1 MRLLKDA
8 LTGIT
13 VLIIITAIITLI
25 AMAAAPTLTDGNVDP
40 SSGTTADLFNFSV
53 TFTDADNDTAT
64 YVKVIIDGTE
74 HELSETDPNDINTT
88 DGKEYSITGL
98 SFTSGTYSYNF
109 TAADANDTAS
119 PLEGGTFTVT
129 EAVVAPSVIEY
140 FPSDNP
146 STPNGTEQK
155 FGVKFD
161 QEVDVTWE
169 INDIEVHNETLV
181 PAETWANYTNSTAG
195 VGEYTVRASGS
206 NENGSDIAE
215 WTWTVTD
222 STPPASVTNL
232 SVAGRGMTWIN
243 WTWDNPSDD
252 DFDHNEIHLNETSKG
267 DLPKSQNYY
276 NATGLVPDTNYIITV
291 YAIDSVG
298 NKDTGM
304 SDENTTLPNTPTG
317 DVNLTFGNVAVNFT
331 DVTVAGNTTVVGSI
345 TNPANHYFAKVSDY
359 YYYIETTADFS
370 SVNISI
376 PYNAGDIDESLVKLY
391 HYSAGSWNEA
401 ANISVDTT
409 NKKVSGDVSSLSTFA
424 AGVPQRPI
432 ITINKPD
439 PDEMPET
446 SEGDELEF
454 NISVDQ
460 IVTIQWYVNGTKV
473 SGSHDKENITL
484 SKSAGT
490 YIINATASNDNGS
503 ADNASWILTVHPKF
517 YSTGYRI
524 WDANYDM
531 STTYTWTPQSFS
543 GFFYDLEE
551 DVSSET
557 MTIHLDSK
565 TDRFIDEGE
574 LEYKSVPVSVYF
586 DYDSWG
592 KYNLTGFM
600 AEKYFAAY
608 IDDTEID
615 DVDPEDLLSH
625 GYLSKILI
633 DEGGESSEKHRVT
646 IGTTLPLEE
655 GYALKAVDVDAESAI
670 VLFVLL
676 KDGEEVDTGEPV
688 GSGEDYI
695 YTQKIGSKKD
705 VPIIIVHVESVFH
718 GRETDAA
725 FIRGVFQI
733 SENPIEID
741 SGDQYGI
748 MEVKS
753 KSGGI
758 TMENEDSFDLDED
771 SIVDI
776 MGDIKFKVA
785 DDSDTLRFAP
795 FVEGLS
801 KLRGTVS
808 RGEPSFEWTPLNFE
822 GLYYDFDTGFGSETL
837 NATDVDV
844 GSRSI
849 QEGDLVY
856 TTVPVNIEF
865 DYANWGRYDLVG
877 FMGGEYFAAYNN
889 TDITGEDLDEDL
901 LSHGYL
907 PEVLIDEGGE
917 SSEKHTITIGS
928 TLTLKEGYVLK
939 AVDVDAESAIVLFVL
954 LKDGEEVDTGEPV
967 GSGEDYIYTQ
977 KIGSKKDVPIIIVHV
992 ESVFHG
998 RETDAAFIRGVFQIS
1013 ENPLEVKS
1021 GDEYG
1026 IMEVKSKSGGIRMEN
1041 TEEVV
1046 DLEAGDII
1054 DVMGEIRFE
1063 VADDPDN
1070 LRYYPFITVD
1080 VEEESASTLK
1090 INAPATAMERDLIT
1104 IQVTTGTNEII
1115 LGADVEFDG
1124 ENIGTTDS
1132 NGEITHTLARVGTS
1146 TINATKV
1153 GYESASKTI
1162 TVEEYVETQLRIE
1175 SVSEILQTEE
1185 FELTVTVGGE
1195 PLSGASI
1202 LVDNSSVGT
1211 TDASGRF
1218 NYTFP
1223 ASGSHTVKAEKTGY
1237 IAAEKTINVIKPY
1250 SKFEAT
1256 AFNITPVNVTLKEPV
1271 AITAKITNT
1280 GNIRGED
1287 EVELKINGTAVDSR
1301 NLTLEPGEETSVNFT
1316 FVESKS
1322 PGTYYAEILNKGGE
1336 FHVEKKPMGWLLYAG
1351 IATVIG
1357 LIVVYLV
1364 TMRPGFGT
1372 PGTGTGGVGS
1382 TRDKLALKL
1391 SQLKMKVKK

>member
-25 AMAAAPTLTDGNVDP
+25 AMAAAPTLTDGNVDL

-252 DFDHNEIHLNETSKG
+252 DFDHNEIQLNETSKG

-331 DVTVAGNTTVVGSI
+331 DVTVAGNTTVVGST

-359 YYYIETTADFS
+359 YYIETTAAFS

-565 TDRFIDEGE
+565 TDRFIDKGE
-574 LEYKSVPVSVYF
+574 LDYKSVPVSVYF

-655 GYALKAVDVDAESAI
+655 GYA
-670 VLFVLL
+670 
-676 KDGEEVDTGEPV
+676 
-688 GSGEDYI
+688 
-695 YTQKIGSKKD
+695 
-705 VPIIIVHVESVFH
+705 
-718 GRETDAA
+718 
-725 FIRGVFQI
+725 
-733 SENPIEID
+733 
-741 SGDQYGI
+741 
-748 MEVKS
+748 
-753 KSGGI
+753 
-758 TMENEDSFDLDED
+758 
-771 SIVDI
+771 
-776 MGDIKFKVA
+776 
-785 DDSDTLRFAP
+785 
-795 FVEGLS
+795 
-801 KLRGTVS
+801 
-808 RGEPSFEWTPLNFE
+808 
-822 GLYYDFDTGFGSETL
+822 
-837 NATDVDV
+837 
-844 GSRSI
+844 
-849 QEGDLVY
+849 
-856 TTVPVNIEF
+856 
-865 DYANWGRYDLVG
+865 
-877 FMGGEYFAAYNN
+877 
-889 TDITGEDLDEDL
+889 
-901 LSHGYL
+901 
-907 PEVLIDEGGE
+907 
-917 SSEKHTITIGS
+917 
-928 TLTLKEGYVLK
+928 LK

-1104 IQVTTGTNEII
+1104 IQVTTGTDEII

>member
-1 MRLLKDA
+1 
-8 LTGIT
+8 
-13 VLIIITAIITLI
+13 
-25 AMAAAPTLTDGNVDP
+25 
-40 SSGTTADLFNFSV
+40 
-53 TFTDADNDTAT
+53 
-64 YVKVIIDGTE
+64 
-74 HELSETDPNDINTT
+74 
-88 DGKEYSITGL
+88 
-98 SFTSGTYSYNF
+98 
-109 TAADANDTAS
+109 
-119 PLEGGTFTVT
+119 
-129 EAVVAPSVIEY
+129 
-140 FPSDNP
+140 
-146 STPNGTEQK
+146 
-155 FGVKFD
+155 
-161 QEVDVTWE
+161 
-169 INDIEVHNETLV
+169 
-181 PAETWANYTNSTAG
+181 
-195 VGEYTVRASGS
+195 
-206 NENGSDIAE
+206 
-215 WTWTVTD
+215 
-222 STPPASVTNL
+222 
-232 SVAGRGMTWIN
+232 
-243 WTWDNPSDD
+243 
-252 DFDHNEIHLNETSKG
+252 
-267 DLPKSQNYY
+267 
-276 NATGLVPDTNYIITV
+276 
-291 YAIDSVG
+291 
-298 NKDTGM
+298 
-304 SDENTTLPNTPTG
+304 
-317 DVNLTFGNVAVNFT
+317 
-331 DVTVAGNTTVVGSI
+331 
-345 TNPANHYFAKVSDY
+345 
-359 YYYIETTADFS
+359 
-370 SVNISI
+370 
-376 PYNAGDIDESLVKLY
+376 
-391 HYSAGSWNEA
+391 
-401 ANISVDTT
+401 
-409 NKKVSGDVSSLSTFA
+409 
-424 AGVPQRPI
+424 
-432 ITINKPD
+432 
-439 PDEMPET
+439 
-446 SEGDELEF
+446 
-454 NISVDQ
+454 
-460 IVTIQWYVNGTKV
+460 
-473 SGSHDKENITL
+473 
-484 SKSAGT
+484 
-490 YIINATASNDNGS
+490 
-503 ADNASWILTVHPKF
+503 
-517 YSTGYRI
+517 
-524 WDANYDM
+524 
-531 STTYTWTPQSFS
+531 
-543 GFFYDLEE
+543 
-551 DVSSET
+551 
-557 MTIHLDSK
+557 
-565 TDRFIDEGE
+565 
-574 LEYKSVPVSVYF
+574 
-586 DYDSWG
+586 
-592 KYNLTGFM
+592 
-600 AEKYFAAY
+600 
-608 IDDTEID
+608 
-615 DVDPEDLLSH
+615 
-625 GYLSKILI
+625 
-633 DEGGESSEKHRVT
+633 
-646 IGTTLPLEE
+646 
-655 GYALKAVDVDAESAI
+655 
-670 VLFVLL
+670 
-676 KDGEEVDTGEPV
+676 
-688 GSGEDYI
+688 
-695 YTQKIGSKKD
+695 
-705 VPIIIVHVESVFH
+705 
-718 GRETDAA
+718 
-725 FIRGVFQI
+725 
-733 SENPIEID
+733 
-741 SGDQYGI
+741 
-748 MEVKS
+748 
-753 KSGGI
+753 
-758 TMENEDSFDLDED
+758 
-771 SIVDI
+771 
-776 MGDIKFKVA
+776 
-785 DDSDTLRFAP
+785 
-795 FVEGLS
+795 
-801 KLRGTVS
+801 
-808 RGEPSFEWTPLNFE
+808 
-822 GLYYDFDTGFGSETL
+822 
-837 NATDVDV
+837 
-844 GSRSI
+844 
-849 QEGDLVY
+849 
-856 TTVPVNIEF
+856 
-865 DYANWGRYDLVG
+865 
-877 FMGGEYFAAYNN
+877 
-889 TDITGEDLDEDL
+889 
-901 LSHGYL
+901 
-907 PEVLIDEGGE
+907 
-917 SSEKHTITIGS
+917 
-928 TLTLKEGYVLK
+928 
-939 AVDVDAESAIVLFVL
+939 
-954 LKDGEEVDTGEPV
+954 
-967 GSGEDYIYTQ
+967 TQ

>member
-25 AMAAAPTLTDGNVDP
+25 AMAAAPTLTDGNVDL

-232 SVAGRGMTWIN
+232 SVAGRG
-243 WTWDNPSDD
+243 
-252 DFDHNEIHLNETSKG
+252 K
-267 DLPKSQNYY
+267 
-276 NATGLVPDTNYIITV
+276 
-291 YAIDSVG
+291 
-298 NKDTGM
+298 
-304 SDENTTLPNTPTG
+304 NTTLPNTPTG

-574 LEYKSVPVSVYF
+574 LDYKSVPVSVYF

-655 GYALKAVDVDAESAI
+655 GYALKAE
-670 VLFVLL
+670 
-676 KDGEEVDTGEPV
+676 
-688 GSGEDYI
+688 
-695 YTQKIGSKKD
+695 KD

-954 LKDGEEVDTGEPV
+954 LKDGEEV
-967 GSGEDYIYTQ
+967 
-977 KIGSKKDVPIIIVHV
+977 
-992 ESVFHG
+992 
-998 RETDAAFIRGVFQIS
+998 
-1013 ENPLEVKS
+1013 
-1021 GDEYG
+1021 
-1026 IMEVKSKSGGIRMEN
+1026 
-1041 TEEVV
+1041 
-1046 DLEAGDII
+1046 
-1054 DVMGEIRFE
+1054 
-1063 VADDPDN
+1063 
-1070 LRYYPFITVD
+1070 
-1080 VEEESASTLK
+1080 
-1090 INAPATAMERDLIT
+1090 
-1104 IQVTTGTNEII
+1104 
-1115 LGADVEFDG
+1115 
-1124 ENIGTTDS
+1124 
-1132 NGEITHTLARVGTS
+1132 
-1146 TINATKV
+1146 
-1153 GYESASKTI
+1153 
-1162 TVEEYVETQLRIE
+1162 
-1175 SVSEILQTEE
+1175 
-1185 FELTVTVGGE
+1185 
-1195 PLSGASI
+1195 
-1202 LVDNSSVGT
+1202 
-1211 TDASGRF
+1211 
-1218 NYTFP
+1218 
-1223 ASGSHTVKAEKTGY
+1223 
-1237 IAAEKTINVIKPY
+1237 
-1250 SKFEAT
+1250 
-1256 AFNITPVNVTLKEPV
+1256 
-1271 AITAKITNT
+1271 
-1280 GNIRGED
+1280 
-1287 EVELKINGTAVDSR
+1287 
-1301 NLTLEPGEETSVNFT
+1301 
-1316 FVESKS
+1316 
-1322 PGTYYAEILNKGGE
+1322 
-1336 FHVEKKPMGWLLYAG
+1336 
-1351 IATVIG
+1351 
-1357 LIVVYLV
+1357 
-1364 TMRPGFGT
+1364 
-1372 PGTGTGGVGS
+1372 
-1382 TRDKLALKL
+1382 
-1391 SQLKMKVKK
+1391 